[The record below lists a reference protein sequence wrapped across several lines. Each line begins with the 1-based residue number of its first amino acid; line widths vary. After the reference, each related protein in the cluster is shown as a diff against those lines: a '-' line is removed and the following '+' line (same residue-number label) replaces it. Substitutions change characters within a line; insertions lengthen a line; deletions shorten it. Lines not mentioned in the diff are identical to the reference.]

1 MQRAP
6 ATVGEFIRQR
16 RAALGMSQAELC
28 EMLGK
33 HQVWASQRER
43 GYLSVRSQDVPALA
57 GALQVDVAELQALV
71 DAQEL
76 AAEPKA
82 HVGSPASGVVKQAV
96 VTTEVLRWQVGNRST
111 PIEELSRED
120 LLGAVRSLFEVNG
133 KLRAEFEREMGE
145 IAETYEQEIRSL
157 HHVLAAHVELEIRE
171 AVRDKMEV
179 ILEAVAAALER
190 RPFAPLDARKEVMND
205 NKEGTDDG
213 HEHNH
218 DGTMACARQGTEL

>member
-1 MQRAP
+1 MEATGNSKTDMQRTP

-43 GYLSVRSQDVPALA
+43 GYSPVRSQDVPALA

-71 DAQEL
+71 DGQEL
-76 AAEPKA
+76 AAEPEA
-82 HVGSPASGVVKQAV
+82 NFGSPARGVVKKDV
-96 VTTEVLRWQVGNRST
+96 VTTEVLRWQVGDRST

-120 LLGAVRSLFEVNG
+120 LLSAVRSLFEVNG
-133 KLRAEFEREMGE
+133 KLRAEFEREVGE
-145 IAETYEQEIRSL
+145 IAEAYEQKIRSL
-157 HHVLAAHVELEIRE
+157 HHMLAAHVELEIRE

-179 ILEAVAAALER
+179 ILAAVAATLER
-190 RPFAPLDARKEVMND
+190 RSSTPEDARKEVMND
-205 NKEGTDDG
+205 NKEGTGDG
-213 HEHNH
+213 H
-218 DGTMACARQGTEL
+218 